1 MRKLTLAFFA
11 ITISIGLL
19 AQKTPTTYPPTPRPK
34 IVIGLV
40 IDQMRWDYLYRYE
53 NKYGTDGFRRLVR
66 EGYNCQ
72 NTHINYSP
80 SYTAPGHAC
89 IYTGSTPALHGITG
103 NNWFDY
109 KADSIVYCTDDASV
123 TSVGSNTKAGKMSP
137 NKMLT
142 TTIGDELRLATN
154 FHSKVIGLA
163 IKDRSSILP
172 AGHSA
177 NAAYWYDGTANN
189 WISSTYYMDSL
200 PTWVQQFNQRQL
212 AKKYLAANWEAL
224 LPLDKYTESHE
235 DNVPFESPFK
245 NEQIPVF
252 GHKVSE
258 LAIEKTEIIKST
270 PWGNT
275 FTLDFA
281 KATLLG
287 EKMGKGTA
295 TDFLAVSLSSTDYI
309 GHQFGPN
316 SVEQEDDFIRLDKEV
331 ASFLHFLDS
340 LYGKNN
346 YLLFLTA
353 DHGAAHIPAYLETK
367 KVPAGVYEYDTLGK
381 MVNRYMESKFGSGAW
396 VHAFEN
402 QQLYLNH
409 ALMQEKDIDGDEVTA
424 LLRSYLLSLPGVAQ
438 VFDMRDLNE
447 ENYDAQLLQMIK
459 NGYYPGRSGDIYVNF
474 EPAWF
479 EGYPKGTTHGTIY
492 PYDTHIPLIFFG
504 WKVKPKEDFSSIFM
518 TDITATLA
526 ALLHIQA
533 PNGCIGKPITGLL
546 QK

>member
-1 MRKLTLAFFA
+1 MRNIIVILLLFIFNQHVSAQTNSASFPLTP
-11 ITISIGLL
+11 
-19 AQKTPTTYPPTPRPK
+19 KPK

-53 NKYGTDGFRRLVR
+53 NKYGADGFRRLVR

-80 SYTAPGHAC
+80 TYTAPGHAC
-89 IYTGSTPALHGITG
+89 IYTGSIPALHGISG

-109 KADSIVYCTDDASV
+109 KADSIVYCTEDNSV
-123 TSVGSNTKAGKMSP
+123 ASVGSKTKAGKMSP
-137 NKMLT
+137 QRMLT

-154 FHSKVIGLA
+154 FQSKVIGIA

-177 NAAYWYDGTANN
+177 NAAYWYDGSANN

-200 PTWVQQFNQRQL
+200 PLWVQEFNRQQL

-245 NEQIPVF
+245 NEVIPVF

-270 PWGNT
+270 PWGNS

-287 EKMGKGTA
+287 EKMGKGKS

-316 SVEQEDDFIRLDKEV
+316 SVEQEDDFIRLDKEI
-331 ASFLHFLDS
+331 ASFLRFLDS

-346 YLLFLTA
+346 YLLFLSA

-367 KVPAGVYEYDTLGK
+367 KVPAGVYEYDSLGS
-381 MVNRYMESKFGSGAW
+381 MVNHFLESKYGEGKW
-396 VHAFEN
+396 IHAFEN
-402 QQLYLNH
+402 QQLFFNH
-409 ALMQEKDIDGDEVTA
+409 SLIKAKDISEDDVKVE
-424 LLRSYLLSLPGVAQ
+424 LKEYLLSLPGIAQ
-438 VFDMRDLNE
+438 VFDMHDLAE
-447 ENYDAQLLQMIK
+447 ENYDAHFLQMIK
-459 NGYYPGRSGDIYVNF
+459 NGYYPGRSGDVFVNF

-479 EGYPKGTTHGTIY
+479 EGYTKGTTHGTIY

-504 WKVKPKEDFSSIFM
+504 WKIKPKEDFSEVFM

-526 ALLHIQA
+526 AILHIQA
-533 PNGCIGKPITGLL
+533 PNGCVGKPIIGLL